1 MFYDEKW
8 LLKQNCY
15 FGSNSLLISCF
26 DNYSEHPSDAGLAFW
41 ETFRQLLDSLSITLL
56 VKWFLI
62 MAVMAMFNSCFA
74 LFWEK
79 NINFFLTF
87 WRLIWYYRI
96 LGNGFLL
103 RLTDRIIFC
112 LRKRTVMKKLVTRN
126 PLETCQIFIILDFIS
141 VIHKCFKSTFWTKRF
156 ERFTPFLL
164 N

>member
-1 MFYDEKW
+1 MICQLWLKCKVLQFLVNLILLYDEKW

-15 FGSNSLLISCF
+15 FGCNSLLISCF

-41 ETFRQLLDSLSITLL
+41 ETFRQLLDSLSMTLL

-112 LRKRTVMKKLVTRN
+112 LRKRTVIKKTCDQKSIRN
-126 PLETCQIFIILDFIS
+126 LPNFYNI
-141 VIHKCFKSTFWTKRF
+141 RF
-156 ERFTPFLL
+156 HFSYS
-164 N
+164 